1 MTWLI
6 GGTLLTALSEWIMVE
21 LVRTPYRPP
30 SDMLTLLG
38 TEKYGLVAIMIGLA
52 AIWLIFVVVFLTR
65 NRVTITNYLAF
76 TAVVAAILTFIGY
89 IISHPHRDVTPWTL
103 MVLTHTRDNNSLHFQ
118 IPPTQFCLE
127 LNYDLRK
134 PSL

>member
-1 MTWLI
+1 MTWPI

-21 LVRTPYRPP
+21 LLRTPYRSP
-30 SDMLTLLG
+30 SDILTLLG

-103 MVLTHTRDNNSLHFQ
+103 LWS
-118 IPPTQFCLE
+118 
-127 LNYDLRK
+127 
-134 PSL
+134 